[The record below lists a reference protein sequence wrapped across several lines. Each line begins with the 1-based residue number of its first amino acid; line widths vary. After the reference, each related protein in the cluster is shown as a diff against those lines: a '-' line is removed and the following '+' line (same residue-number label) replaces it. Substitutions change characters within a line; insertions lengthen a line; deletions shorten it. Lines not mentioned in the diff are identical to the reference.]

1 VNDFGRSLPK
11 GTRGLYKKSVFFD
24 PKASDKDRVFIME
37 AGPGM
42 ESTPGSR
49 KITGYWESTGE
60 KDTLDSYSFSSV
72 MIGGKRINQIVIG
85 DPPPEPVVPVTKD
98 ATVGDIEEVH
108 LRGAFEHFHEAK

>member
-1 VNDFGRSLPK
+1 MPINDFGISLPK

-42 ESTPGSR
+42 EPTPGSR
-49 KITGYWESTGE
+49 KVTGHWEVDGM

-72 MIGGKRINQIVIG
+72 MIGDKRINQLVTG
-85 DPPPEPVVPVTKD
+85 DPPPEPVIPVTKD
-98 ATVGDIEEVH
+98 ATVSDIEEAQKPV
-108 LRGAFEHFHEAK
+108 RRKR